1 MEPARIAH
9 APAPRQRQGDV
20 ASQRGLVIA
29 RGVNAAC
36 GALIDVDGDDV
47 RARAANRRHGDQRR
61 ADTKRPLR
69 ATPHFACPFQVT
81 AAAWESL
88 GVKGEGLS
96 MCAVGERRND
106 KAICA
111 CRLQGG
117 VKDSPQKTGDRG
129 QHALVDFLLARTER
143 LQRRLRDYEGMI
155 ASLQDVQR

>member
-47 RARAANRRHGDQRR
+47 RARAANRRHGDQHR

-88 GVKGEGLS
+88 GSRAKACQCARWANGEMTRLFANVSYKG
-96 MCAVGERRND
+96 R
-106 KAICA
+106 
-111 CRLQGG
+111 
-117 VKDSPQKTGDRG
+117 
-129 QHALVDFLLARTER
+129 
-143 LQRRLRDYEGMI
+143 
-155 ASLQDVQR
+155 